1 MSVFKCYCYIVVI
14 YNLPRVIY
22 SLEEKNI
29 KRNNILR
36 WDLSLEHQGLICSLP
51 QSIMNRTTLLTTAS
65 LEHREVKKIMLS
77 STGLETENP
86 SCDLSSIFRAK
97 SKLKLCRPRSFFFFA
112 FARTLQQHYNS
123 ENCVKAIDRS
133 ISTRFCLSVLPGI
146 AIVLFSI
153 SSHMALRR
161 LIRVGLGRHP
171 FTSSL
176 IRATILG

>member
-1 MSVFKCYCYIVVI
+1 MGE
-14 YNLPRVIY
+14 NLPRVIY

-36 WDLSLEHQGLICSLP
+36 WDLSLEHQGLICSLH

-97 SKLKLCRPRSFFFFA
+97 SKLKLCRPRYFFF
-112 FARTLQQHYNS
+112 S
-123 ENCVKAIDRS
+123 RS
-133 ISTRFCLSVLPGI
+133 HGHCSNITTVRIASRQSIEAYQLVFVL
-146 AIVLFSI
+146 VSC
-153 SSHMALRR
+153 
-161 LIRVGLGRHP
+161 
-171 FTSSL
+171 
-176 IRATILG
+176 RA